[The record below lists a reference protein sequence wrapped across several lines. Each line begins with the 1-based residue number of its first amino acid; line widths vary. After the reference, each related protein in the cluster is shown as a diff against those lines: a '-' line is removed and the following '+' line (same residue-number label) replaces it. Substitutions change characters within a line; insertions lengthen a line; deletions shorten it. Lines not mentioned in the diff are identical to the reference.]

1 MKKLLAFILAFTV
14 VFSMTAMFTPVSAS
28 GKDTKGITYINYFDF
43 SGTVDPNTGKYTG
56 NNQWANKDVT
66 SFRGDDYV
74 DENGNP
80 GGDYYPHALYYSGI
94 KGVEADYTFVQNGEV
109 IRLSTENTNNP
120 GIALEV
126 ANMSTYPLGSESN
139 GGMEYVKIRFKNN
152 SPSTKLTL
160 MGTNPYSGSDL
171 DPRASATIEIEPNS
185 SEWQEVIISM
195 VEGSMN
201 STNNRDEGQNRWLAA
216 LKKFAIYPF
225 GYGNDN
231 ESLANSSYYV
241 DIDYVVLGSKEYV
254 TNYQSELEKKEDAV
268 TGLDF
273 AAEFKDSEGKLK
285 PGIIKQEYKL
295 GETLDITELGE
306 KLKLD
311 ITYNGDT
318 TEKGV
323 AADSVSI
330 VYSFD
335 KPANLPDSTP
345 SWPAAIEL
353 RYGQDEDK
361 NPIKVTYDVTV
372 YNIKSVDYKYDTNKE
387 TDVDKKV
394 YDKLDILK
402 NGFTPTGISVLVT
415 HYQINPET
423 GAEWETIKTMDDVE
437 ISGADFSQKVELSEA
452 GYYEYLVNI
461 SYLGISLD
469 ALPVKIKD
477 LVGLELVPVESKAG
491 AIYYG
496 TDLSTAGRTVTHTVG
511 DAEKTYTVND
521 YFDINCV
528 YTDKTKTP
536 IELTALFDIKNI
548 LVSADTK
555 ITGGKI
561 NATVSF
567 SNTSYGINVSATD
580 EVTVQTPSDITVS
593 LSDEKTFDVDTVL
606 NRDRFTVKYKYADG
620 TEVKVDTA
628 DKNLVFKYDTSTP
641 GSNLEGVL
649 EVNGKKEA
657 TFSFGVDEA
666 EFSDKATKVDRG
678 GAKIK
683 LLAPKFPTG
692 WLVTIICA
700 AVVLVLVGGWALLK
714 YVFKVDFKRK
724 KRVSLDDIF

>member
-28 GKDTKGITYINYFDF
+28 GKDTKGITYINYLDF
-43 SGTVDPNTGKYTG
+43 SPKNNKWDEKDADG
-56 NNQWANKDVT
+56 NHIHT
-66 SFRGDDYV
+66 SFSGNDYV

-80 GGDYYPHALYYSGI
+80 GGDYYPHALFYSAPGI
-94 KGVEADYTFVQNGEV
+94 KYEFKQNDEV
-109 IRLSTENTNNP
+109 VRFYATDTDSEH
-120 GIALEV
+120 GIAFEV
-126 ANMSTYPLGSESN
+126 ASMSTYPLGSESK
-139 GGMEYVKIRFKNN
+139 GVMEYVKIRFRNN
-152 SPSTKLTL
+152 SPSTKLTFR
-160 MGTNPYSGSDL
+160 GTNPYSGSNL
-171 DPRASATIEIEPNS
+171 DDRVTATIDVEPNS
-185 SEWQEVIISM
+185 SEWQEVTISM
-195 VEGSMN
+195 VEYTMN
-201 STNNRDEGQNRWLAA
+201 SRNNTSMAGQNTWMAS
-216 LKKFAIYPF
+216 LKKFAVYPF
-225 GYGNDN
+225 GYGKDN
-231 ESLANSSYYV
+231 ESLVNDNYYV
-241 DIDYVVLGSKEYV
+241 DIDYIVLGSKEYV

-295 GETLDITELGE
+295 GEPLNLTELGE

-323 AADSVSI
+323 PADSVSI
-330 VYSFD
+330 SYKFD
-335 KPANLPDSTP
+335 KPANLPNDTP
-345 SWPAAIEL
+345 SWPATVEL
-353 RYGQDEDK
+353 RYGEDEDK

-372 YNIKSVDYKYDTNKE
+372 YNIKSVDYKYDTDKE

-394 YDKLDILK
+394 YDKLEILK

-461 SYLGISLD
+461 SYLGIPLD
-469 ALPVKIKD
+469 VLPVKIKD
-477 LVGLELVPVESKAG
+477 LIGLELVPVESKAG

-511 DAEKTYTVND
+511 DAEKTFTVND

-555 ITGGKI
+555 TTGGKI

-567 SNTSYGINVSATD
+567 SNTSYGINVSASD

-593 LSDEKTFDVDTVL
+593 LSGKKTFDVDTVL

-666 EFSDKATKVDRG
+666 EFSDKAVHKPLGEKV
-678 GAKIK
+678 K
-683 LLAPKFPTG
+683 LLKPRIPTG
-692 WLVTIICA
+692 LIVAGVCA
-700 AVVLVLVGGWALLK
+700 AVVLVFVGGWALLK

>member
-28 GKDTKGITYINYFDF
+28 GKDTKGITYINYLDF
-43 SGTVDPNTGKYTG
+43 SPKNNKWDEKDADG
-56 NNQWANKDVT
+56 NHIHT
-66 SFRGDDYV
+66 SFSGNDYV

-80 GGDYYPHALYYSGI
+80 GGDYYPHALFYSAPGI
-94 KGVEADYTFVQNGEV
+94 KYEFKQNDEV
-109 IRLSTENTNNP
+109 VRFYATDTDSEH
-120 GIALEV
+120 GIAFEV
-126 ANMSTYPLGSESN
+126 ASMSTYPLGSESK
-139 GGMEYVKIRFKNN
+139 GVMEYVKIRFRNN
-152 SPSTKLTL
+152 SPSTKLTFR
-160 MGTNPYSGSDL
+160 GTNPYSGSNL
-171 DPRASATIEIEPNS
+171 DDRVTATIDVEPNS
-185 SEWQEVIISM
+185 SEWQEVTISM
-195 VEGSMN
+195 VEYTMN
-201 STNNRDEGQNRWLAA
+201 SRNNTSMAGQNTWMAS
-216 LKKFAIYPF
+216 LKKFAVYPF
-225 GYGNDN
+225 GYGKDN
-231 ESLANSSYYV
+231 ESLVNDNYYV

-295 GETLDITELGE
+295 GEPLNLTELGE

-323 AADSVSI
+323 PADSVSI
-330 VYSFD
+330 SYKFD
-335 KPANLPDSTP
+335 KPANLPNDTP
-345 SWPAAIEL
+345 SWPATVEL
-353 RYGQDEDK
+353 RYGEDEDK
-361 NPIKVTYDVTV
+361 NPIKITYDVTV
-372 YNIKSVDYKYDTNKE
+372 YNIKSVDYKYDTDKE

-394 YDKLDILK
+394 YDKLEILK

-423 GAEWETIKTMDDVE
+423 GAEWETIKTMDEVE

-511 DAEKTYTVND
+511 DAEKTFTVND

-555 ITGGKI
+555 TTGGKI

-567 SNTSYGINVSATD
+567 SNTSYGINVSASD

-593 LSDEKTFDVDTVL
+593 LSGKKTFDVDTVL

-666 EFSDKATKVDRG
+666 EFSDKAVHKPLGEKV
-678 GAKIK
+678 K
-683 LLAPKFPTG
+683 LLKPRIPTG
-692 WLVTIICA
+692 LIVAGVCA
-700 AVVLVLVGGWALLK
+700 AVVLVFVGGWALLK